1 MEFVTV
7 YESFSANRVH
17 ILRGIL
23 EQYGIR
29 CRVLKAPVDKVVPK
43 GMRLQVDEN
52 KAVFAYQIIREN
64 GFVVNKLHLYDNSAP
79 GLFWIYLFLV
89 MLLIAGAA
97 MAVALIIL

>member
-52 KAVFAYQIIREN
+52 KEVFAYQIIREN
-64 GFVVNKLHLYDNSAP
+64 GYVVINCISMTIPLPVFFGSTC
-79 GLFWIYLFLV
+79 F
-89 MLLIAGAA
+89 
-97 MAVALIIL
+97 